1 MRISDWSSDVCS
13 SDLSGVAKIFPRCD
27 LTRMELP
34 VADASVVKGG
44 ISRYM
49 RQGLL
54 LGDPTAALADDH
66 GEFRL
71 PIRVIRLAG
80 FEDRLKMAGERV
92 GVAHEHGGL
101 LRRDR
106 KSTRLNSS
114 H

>member
-1 MRISDWSSDVCS
+1 
-13 SDLSGVAKIFPRCD
+13 
-27 LTRMELP
+27 MELP

-71 PIRVIRLAG
+71 PIQVLTLAG
-80 FEDRLKMAGERV
+80 FEDRLKLAGERV
-92 GVAHEHGGL
+92 GVNHEQGGL
-101 LRRDR
+101 LRLLTVDPDHLHLLDLVLIIAPPPPDVLR
-106 KSTRLNSS
+106 TQPP
-114 H
+114 